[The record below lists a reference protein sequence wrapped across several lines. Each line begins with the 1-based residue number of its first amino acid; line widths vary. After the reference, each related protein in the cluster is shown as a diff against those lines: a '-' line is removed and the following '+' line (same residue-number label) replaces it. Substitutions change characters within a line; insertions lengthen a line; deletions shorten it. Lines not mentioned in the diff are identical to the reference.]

1 MEKLQKKLKKQGGFT
16 LVEMLIVVAIIAIL
30 IAVSIPMV
38 SGALDRA
45 KQATDAANVRAGKAQ
60 ASITKLDPEYKIDG
74 AEVDWGDDTNPTVYA
89 YDADKGMIVKTASIG
104 SINPYGKV
112 DPDDKQIIYLA
123 IYKDV
128 VYYKWGKTEKAET
141 FTPGSDGS
149 AATGWST
156 NPAGDTTTP

>member
-45 KQATDAANVRAGKAQ
+45 KEATDAANVRAAKAQ
-60 ASITKLDPEYKIDG
+60 ASITKLDPTYKVNGEKIDW
-74 AEVDWGDDTNPTVYA
+74 EEGDSPKVNV
-89 YDADKGMIVKTASIG
+89 YDADKGIIVGTDDKN

-112 DPDDKQIIYLA
+112 DPTEKEIVYLA
-123 IYKDV
+123 IYEDV
-128 VYYKWGKTEKAET
+128 VYYKWAKRATDVSFDT
-141 FTPGSDGS
+141 SDYTDS
-149 AATGWST
+149 WHTDPAHNATT
-156 NPAGDTTTP
+156 LK